1 MNPKIEREKNM
12 NQSACM
18 YTNYFSAI
26 EGLQKQR
33 IITYCAEDTPNGVFL
48 RLHQKSDLAERA
60 EACLC
65 PGISIETATRF
76 LKYIWENRI
85 GVGCWYEILHDLDI
99 PFTVV

>member
-1 MNPKIEREKNM
+1 
-12 NQSACM
+12 M

>member
-1 MNPKIEREKNM
+1 M
-12 NQSACM
+12 NQNSACM

-26 EGLQKQR
+26 EGFQKQS
-33 IITYCAEDTPNGVFL
+33 IITYYAEDTPDGVFF
-48 RLHQKSDLAERA
+48 RLMQKGDFTEHTES
-60 EACLC
+60 CLC
-65 PGISIETATRF
+65 PSISLESGKHV